1 MAGMDRKPS
10 NLEFARLFKKY
21 RLRSEIET
29 LTELGDILAMEGI
42 VYDDSLYTKWQQG
55 TRTPHDRRIL
65 CSILTVFLNRSGVRT
80 LQEANT
86 FLESA
91 GQGFL
96 TDREISE
103 LPHLNKSI
111 PFYVPRE
118 ISHFTGRT
126 SYQETVVKHLKE
138 GNIVLIH
145 GQAGVGKTALAIS
158 IAHQMKAFFPDGI
171 LWYQMDC
178 SSMMDILSSIAIA
191 CGENISK
198 VQDLSIRSSIVR
210 SLTAKKQFLIVL
222 DNVSSEKNLEY
233 ILPNNSSSGI
243 LLTSQQPAISTN
255 QIDERIN
262 LQAFTFE
269 ETSEFF
275 ENVIGT
281 VQSNENSKDI
291 EKLYLLTGGLPL
303 AIQVAAKHI
312 LHHNTTIGEFLKLL
326 LSEKKT
332 LKAFTYHDKNI
343 HAVFEASFSKL
354 NKIEKDILVSAGVFL
369 GKDFSLEAVGS
380 INNISASE
388 TIEHLR
394 TLWRFSLVE
403 KSVGRRYRIHPLVKI
418 FVAPKITMKMRINC
432 GIYFES
438 FLKNNDLNPDYLN
451 IVNRDFENIVGT
463 INSLLGPKE
472 WQHAAAIWTIFSIF
486 MWHTGHLEE
495 IEELGNKIYNLS
507 IKYGDTKTTIH
518 TCIQP
523 FCILYYWTDRVQK
536 ARVFTEKGLDM
547 ALIINDDYLI
557 NMARMRLG
565 RVLLGQNYLNKSL
578 KLLNESRKY
587 FLKIKDNE
595 NLMNTHMYLGELRLR
610 KNNVDEALKNYNLA
624 SEYCEKIMITYVKN
638 IFLGIIELNLG
649 MIYFIKKNLIR
660 SQEHYLIG
668 LHYCKSSEENTG
680 NSIHGYIGYGLLN
693 ESISDFD
700 SASKYFLKA
709 QKAIGVRKT
718 REPKNK
724 VDSFFFLLRPYIEKS
739 KIFSKLLQ

>member
-1 MAGMDRKPS
+1 MDRKPS
-10 NLEFARLFKKY
+10 KVEFARLFKKY

-80 LQEANT
+80 LQEANA

-96 TDREISE
+96 TDQEISE

-126 SYQETVVKHLKE
+126 SYQETVVKYLKE
-138 GNIVLIH
+138 GHIVLIN
-145 GQAGVGKTALAIS
+145 GQAGVGKTALAIN
-158 IAHQMKAFFPDGI
+158 IAHQMKALFPDGI

-178 SSMMDILSSIAIA
+178 SSMMDVLSSIASA

-222 DNVSSEKNLEY
+222 DNVSSENNLEY

-243 LLTSQQPAISTN
+243 LLTSQQPSISTN
-255 QIDERIN
+255 RIDERIN
-262 LQAFTFE
+262 LQAFTPE
-269 ETSEFF
+269 ETFEFF

-291 EKLYLLTGGLPL
+291 EKLFLLVGGLPL

-312 LHHNTTIGEFLKLL
+312 LHHNTTIAGFTKLI
-326 LSEKKT
+326 LSEH
-332 LKAFTYHDKNI
+332 KALETFTYHDKNI
-343 HAVFEASFSKL
+343 YAVFEASFSKL
-354 NKIEKDILVSAGVFL
+354 NETEKSVLVSAGVFV
-369 GKDFSLEAVGS
+369 GKDFSPEAIAR
-380 INNISASE
+380 INKLNTSE
-388 TIEHLR
+388 TIQHLQ

-403 KSVGRRYRIHPLVKI
+403 KSVGKRYRIHPLVKI
-418 FVAPKITMKMRINC
+418 FVAPKITIKMRINC
-432 GIYFES
+432 GVYFES
-438 FLKNNDLNPDYLN
+438 FLKSNDSDPDYLN

-472 WQHAAAIWTIFSIF
+472 WQHAAAIWSIFSIF
-486 MWHTGHLEE
+486 MWHTGHWDE
-495 IEELGNKIYNLS
+495 IEELGNKIYKLS
-507 IKYGDTKTTIH
+507 IRYGDIKTTIH

-523 FCILYYWTDRVQK
+523 FCILYYWTDRVEK
-536 ARVFTEKGLDM
+536 AKVYTEKGLKM
-547 ALIINDDYLI
+547 AISINDDYLI
-557 NMARMRLG
+557 NMAKMRLG
-565 RVLLGQNYLNKSL
+565 RVLLGQNHLKKSL
-578 KLLNESRKY
+578 KLLNESKKY

-595 NLMNTHMYLGELRLR
+595 NLMNTYMYLGELRLR
-610 KNNVDEALKNYNLA
+610 ENKVDEALEDYNLA
-624 SEYCEKIMITYVKN
+624 NEYCERIETIYVKN
-638 IFLGIIELNLG
+638 IFLGIIQLNLG
-649 MIYFIKKNLIR
+649 MIYFIKKNLNR
-660 SQEHYLIG
+660 SQEHFLIG

-700 SASKYFLKA
+700 SASKYFLEA

-724 VDSFFFLLRPYIEKS
+724 IDSFFYLLRPYIKKS